1 VTGVSARLG
10 SRAGKEVFENLL
22 YDPSI
27 KVVFTNRSLA
37 ERSISTYLR
46 YGKKLSFTDSV
57 SLRIMFDR
65 HIRTILSFDSDF
77 DSVEG
82 ILRLR

>member
-1 VTGVSARLG
+1 MTGVGARLG
-10 SRAGKEVFENLL
+10 PGAGKEVFENLL

-27 KVVFTNRSLA
+27 KVVFINRSLA
-37 ERSISTYLR
+37 ERSVSTYLR
-46 YGKKLSFTDSV
+46 YGKRLSFADAV

-65 HIRTILSFDSDF
+65 HIRTIVSFDSDF